1 MVDAE
6 QMLVSWVDEWCS
18 LVMSTAEMTRKI
30 ESLALLFDLRVISSR
45 PESCGVFRG
54 FSIDQSCLFGEEI
67 NDCLTL

>member
-6 QMLVSWVDEWCS
+6 QMLVIWVDEWCS

-45 PESCGVFRG
+45 PERCGVG
-54 FSIDQSCLFGEEI
+54 IW
-67 NDCLTL
+67 